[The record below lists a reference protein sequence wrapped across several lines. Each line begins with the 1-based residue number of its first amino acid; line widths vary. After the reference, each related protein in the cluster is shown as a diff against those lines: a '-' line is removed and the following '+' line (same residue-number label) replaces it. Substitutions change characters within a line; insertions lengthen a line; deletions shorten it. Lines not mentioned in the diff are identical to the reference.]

1 MSDEK
6 DNSWIWN
13 LALIGIFIA
22 SLWWLAKSV
31 WALLQL
37 LCGYDK
43 KKGEFSV
50 WTAVGAW
57 IGLGLFIWGISA
69 LVA

>member
-1 MSDEK
+1 MSE
-6 DNSWIWN
+6 DNDKSWIWN

-31 WALLQL
+31 WALLQP

-43 KKGEFSV
+43 KRGEFSV

-57 IGLGLFIWGISA
+57 LGIALLGWL
-69 LVA
+69 LVALAT

>member
-6 DNSWIWN
+6 DSSWIWN

-31 WALLQL
+31 WALLHFCVAMTRRKASL
-37 LCGYDK
+37 VCGQQW
-43 KKGEFSV
+43 V
-50 WTAVGAW
+50 
-57 IGLGLFIWGISA
+57 LG
-69 LVA
+69 